1 MGIDWKFDSSV
12 DASSKQEHPIGIE
25 ECQQECARR
34 GCTAFSVS
42 VALNLCRFSYDD
54 SCTTDSLEGVEDD
67 ITKILPTGD
76 DTNCENMKALYD
88 SDYDTYPRI
97 IGNGC
102 EGVLEFFGYH
112 HIDHVKLYTDIRGK
126 TDTSEGVSLRQGYK
140 DNFFICNHD
149 RLYIDGNVHTIP
161 CEGRADGVRV
171 GSGFSEVEIFRKP
184 TWKSYSMERNIQKV
198 GNYTGETRLME
209 TIWDES
215 NPKCRCYTS
224 ENELPFVGN
233 PASSLFTVYAGEYV
247 PTWDQSLFY
256 KRENKNPFVCN
267 YESYSDYSSTMNSET
282 CGCGDEIAL
291 VKTVNIFGTP
301 NSRTMT
307 YSGSST
313 PGRTIEE
320 NYNTVR
326 NLA

>member
-1 MGIDWKFDSSV
+1 MSAVGSNNYVDYDMPTVKFCTIKDGDVFFKTPYTDVQSQVECGDQGFNCLCRKNREIRTVLNPEKHSDPAVSPTFLGNGFCPDSGGTYELGVNCPEDKIAVVDGKKVCDKRLETVMGIDWKFDSSV

-67 ITKILPTGD
+67 ITKLLPTGD

-149 RLYIDGNVHTIP
+149 RLHIDGNIHTIP
-161 CEGRADGVRV
+161 CE
-171 GSGFSEVEIFRKP
+171 
-184 TWKSYSMERNIQKV
+184 
-198 GNYTGETRLME
+198 
-209 TIWDES
+209 
-215 NPKCRCYTS
+215 
-224 ENELPFVGN
+224 
-233 PASSLFTVYAGEYV
+233 
-247 PTWDQSLFY
+247 
-256 KRENKNPFVCN
+256 
-267 YESYSDYSSTMNSET
+267 
-282 CGCGDEIAL
+282 
-291 VKTVNIFGTP
+291 
-301 NSRTMT
+301 
-307 YSGSST
+307 
-313 PGRTIEE
+313 
-320 NYNTVR
+320 
-326 NLA
+326 